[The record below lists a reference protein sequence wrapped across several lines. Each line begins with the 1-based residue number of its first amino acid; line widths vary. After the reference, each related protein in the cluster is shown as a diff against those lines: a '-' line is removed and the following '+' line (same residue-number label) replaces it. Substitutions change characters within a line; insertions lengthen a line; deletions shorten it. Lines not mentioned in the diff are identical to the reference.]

1 MGNCKLEKWENGKM
15 VKPRTKKKHMRC
27 FHYST
32 ISQFN
37 HSTKFEEFT
46 FCFFIFDI
54 LFPNNM
60 QVYGLNV
67 NLSTI
72 EQTQYSIK

>member
-1 MGNCKLEKWENGKM
+1 MGKNILNFVSELVGWRVGEL
-15 VKPRTKKKHMRC
+15 TKTDQQTNLPTDQLC
-27 FHYST
+27 YP
-32 ISQFN
+32 
-37 HSTKFEEFT
+37 

-54 LFPNNM
+54 LFPNNI